1 MTAVTEASL
10 VEQRQALRRRL
21 QAQRLVIEHR
31 LGPTPRV
38 DSSYPRS
45 MTMRFLNQGPTLS
58 THLFVELATLL
69 IGARFIKPIMVAV
82 AVAKIVR
89 SASTEKC
96 STSN

>member
-1 MTAVTEASL
+1 MTAITEASL
-10 VEQRQALRRRL
+10 IERRQALRRRL
-21 QAQRLVIEHR
+21 QAQRLVVEHR
-31 LGPTPRV
+31 LGPTARV
-38 DSSYPRS
+38 DSGYPRS

-69 IGARFIKPIMVAV
+69 VGARFIKPILAAV

-89 SASTEKC
+89 SASAEKS